1 MTLLNIY
8 ELLLPMCWE
17 LSSFGFFLLGFLF
30 LRMDDLF
37 FRSKIRKVRGK
48 PKKVGNDAS
57 ARPQAQLHK
66 SLQADLSAG
75 NAKAALCAWR
85 AGQRHVPTPVESLKV
100 VAEAFL
106 KAEPERLS
114 QEIVEHIQ
122 THKEVL
128 YHSRTVTA
136 VLDTIANAGNIF
148 IMEEFAALANSEQG
162 LKIAPAIQTYE
173 VLLGAHS
180 AAGDEPRVRVLL
192 AEASSVGLR
201 ITPRAYALTI
211 KGFLKRNMADAA
223 LQQILDMQMAHL
235 RVPTLAVVQLC
246 RAACALGRSAEIFD
260 VLCQYVQVPADAVAL
275 LLDDAFNRNDLQCG
289 LHVEKRAREAKVQFV
304 SRAYESLLKL
314 CIVNADVHAFHVF
327 EDMQSTG
334 IHISDRLCVF
344 LLARCAESK
353 FLRFAEVIAEFVRSR
368 EGMTIS
374 VYSSLMKCY
383 AYCGMYDKAC
393 DLYDQIRGAGLEPD
407 AMMYGCLMKFAVEC
421 GRTELSRQL
430 AEKAPSLDIQN
441 YMSLIRAAGRDKDV
455 ARAFSLLKEL
465 ESSGSVADI
474 HAYSC
479 VLDACVSAGDMKQA
493 RSLFEE
499 IKNKFGSL
507 DIITFNTLL
516 KGYCSA
522 CDITGAKALLQEMT
536 TLGFPPN
543 DVSFNCLIN
552 AAVSVGDFTEA
563 WQSVDMMEKSG
574 IAVDAYT
581 ICIML
586 KPCKRTKNM
595 KYVNQ
600 VLDLLDRVRIDVC
613 SDEVLF
619 KTVLETCI
627 RHNMLHRLDMLL
639 QAFGASTLQPCVH
652 SYGLLI
658 KAWSLLKRVDRCWEF
673 WQTMVQHRGMR
684 PNDIGLG
691 CMLNALVCNNKV
703 EDAVALFREWKDVV
717 QPNTI
722 LYSILLKGFANTHQA
737 ARAMEMWQ
745 EMRLLSL
752 PMNSVVYHALIDAQ
766 ARVGAMDKV
775 TELVEDMTSNG
786 CRLDAISYSTIVKGY
801 CVSGAIDKAF
811 AVFHDMQANS
821 IGNDCVIY
829 NVVLDGCTRHKRM
842 DLADLVIADMD
853 KFGIKPSVFTLG
865 ILVKMYGRRGELEK
879 AFEVLDL
886 TAQKHG
892 IRPNL
897 QVKTCLMCA
906 CLYNHDFDKAFAVF
920 EDLKA
925 TERGAD
931 AKVYSALISG
941 ILRNSTGRT
950 FEAVELVREAY
961 GLKASAA
968 NGHVM
973 PSAPGVE
980 TQALEQLF
988 QALGAQ
994 GLMEKV
1000 GKPLIE
1006 QLRAAHL
1013 PISGGLLSRFLGGGR

>member
-1 MTLLNIY
+1 
-8 ELLLPMCWE
+8 
-17 LSSFGFFLLGFLF
+17 
-30 LRMDDLF
+30 
-37 FRSKIRKVRGK
+37 
-48 PKKVGNDAS
+48 
-57 ARPQAQLHK
+57 
-66 SLQADLSAG
+66 
-75 NAKAALCAWR
+75 
-85 AGQRHVPTPVESLKV
+85 
-100 VAEAFL
+100 
-106 KAEPERLS
+106 
-114 QEIVEHIQ
+114 
-122 THKEVL
+122 
-128 YHSRTVTA
+128 
-136 VLDTIANAGNIF
+136 
-148 IMEEFAALANSEQG
+148 
-162 LKIAPAIQTYE
+162 
-173 VLLGAHS
+173 
-180 AAGDEPRVRVLL
+180 
-192 AEASSVGLR
+192 
-201 ITPRAYALTI
+201 
-211 KGFLKRNMADAA
+211 
-223 LQQILDMQMAHL
+223 
-235 RVPTLAVVQLC
+235 
-246 RAACALGRSAEIFD
+246 
-260 VLCQYVQVPADAVAL
+260 
-275 LLDDAFNRNDLQCG
+275 
-289 LHVEKRAREAKVQFV
+289 
-304 SRAYESLLKL
+304 
-314 CIVNADVHAFHVF
+314 
-327 EDMQSTG
+327 
-334 IHISDRLCVF
+334 
-344 LLARCAESK
+344 
-353 FLRFAEVIAEFVRSR
+353 
-368 EGMTIS
+368 
-374 VYSSLMKCY
+374 
-383 AYCGMYDKAC
+383 
-393 DLYDQIRGAGLEPD
+393 
-407 AMMYGCLMKFAVEC
+407 
-421 GRTELSRQL
+421 
-430 AEKAPSLDIQN
+430 
-441 YMSLIRAAGRDKDV
+441 
-455 ARAFSLLKEL
+455 
-465 ESSGSVADI
+465 
-474 HAYSC
+474 
-479 VLDACVSAGDMKQA
+479 
-493 RSLFEE
+493 
-499 IKNKFGSL
+499 
-507 DIITFNTLL
+507 
-516 KGYCSA
+516 
-522 CDITGAKALLQEMT
+522 
-536 TLGFPPN
+536 
-543 DVSFNCLIN
+543 
-552 AAVSVGDFTEA
+552 
-563 WQSVDMMEKSG
+563 
-574 IAVDAYT
+574 
-581 ICIML
+581 
-586 KPCKRTKNM
+586 
-595 KYVNQ
+595 
-600 VLDLLDRVRIDVC
+600 
-613 SDEVLF
+613 
-619 KTVLETCI
+619 
-627 RHNMLHRLDMLL
+627 
-639 QAFGASTLQPCVH
+639 
-652 SYGLLI
+652 
-658 KAWSLLKRVDRCWEF
+658 
-673 WQTMVQHRGMR
+673 MR
-684 PNDIGLG
+684 PNDIALG
-691 CMLNALVCNNKV
+691 CMLNALVCNKKV

-879 AFEVLDL
+879 AFEVLYL

-1013 PISGGLLSRFLGGGR
+1013 PISGGLLSRFLRGGR